1 MDNYGDIKKMIA
13 TMMNLEAQEK
23 GYDTF
28 EEANDFEVEDDF
40 DFEPFSPYEI
50 VDMPEPE
57 PELAPDLSGDDSGQ
71 DLPEDSTIN
80 EQEERLH
87 EQKERLNEQEER
99 LKELRAMGITQHELS
114 VLRKDLEG

>member
-23 GYDTF
+23 GFDTF
-28 EEANDFEVEDDF
+28 DEANDFEVEDDF

-57 PELAPDLSGDDSGQ
+57 PELAPDLSGDDSDQGP
-71 DLPEDSTIN
+71 PEDTTI
-80 EQEERLH
+80 
-87 EQKERLNEQEER
+87 NEQEER

-114 VLRKDLEG
+114 VLQKDLEGSEEK